1 MLLSTPT
8 SANSYDEILT
18 TKAMVLGG
26 KAFGCWLGYE
36 DRTPYKRD
44 SGKLPVL
51 LLCEVTVKG
60 GLSRKQ
66 AVIKYIKSASNL
78 IILILCFPGSRT
90 VRGKKKKACGLE
102 AIWYSSHS
110 VYGVSVRIIFPVV
123 QTNLTRNSWKPITR
137 NSPLICWPCCCF
149 SPNYPA
155 YPLSAGG
162 HSLYLLM
169 ELYTPSSMLSNAHYS
184 I

>member
-1 MLLSTPT
+1 MRIAPLIKETQKNSLSFCCVRLQWK
-8 SANSYDEILT
+8 E
-18 TKAMVLGG
+18 
-26 KAFGCWLGYE
+26 GCL
-36 DRTPYKRD
+36 
-44 SGKLPVL
+44 
-51 LLCEVTVKG
+51 
-60 GLSRKQ
+60 
-66 AVIKYIKSASNL
+66 
-78 IILILCFPGSRT
+78 GSRLSSNT
-90 VRGKKKKACGLE
+90 SNQLATWSSWFCVSQAPEQWEGKKKKKACGLE

-110 VYGVSVRIIFPVV
+110 VYGVLVRIIFPVV

-169 ELYTPSSMLSNAHYS
+169 ELDTPSSMLSNAHYS
-184 I
+184 V